1 MRLTDGECWR
11 ASRSPEGPVTLHLTL
26 AGRTLV
32 AEAWG
37 PGAAWAVEHVP
48 GLVGLDDDAA
58 GFRPRHPV
66 VRELHR
72 RHPGLRLLRTGA
84 VAEALVPAVL
94 EQKVVGLEARRSFRW
109 LVGQVGEAAPG
120 PGGLTLPPS
129 PAALAATPSW
139 TFHRAGVER
148 RRADTVRRAMTR
160 AVRLEETVTMP
171 LPDAYRRLRAFPGVG
186 AWTAAEVASVAL
198 GDPDAVSVGDYHL
211 PALVSWAL
219 AGEPDGDDD
228 RLLELLEPYRGHRAR
243 VVRLLE
249 TGGVGPPRRG
259 PRLPLRRIAAS

>member
-11 ASRSPEGPVTLHLTL
+11 CTRSPDGPVTLHLTVA
-26 AGRTLV
+26 AGALE

-48 GLVGLDDDAA
+48 GLVGLDDDAG
-58 GFRPRHPV
+58 GFRPHHPV
-66 VRELHR
+66 VRELRR

-84 VAEALVPAVL
+84 VAEALFPSVL
-94 EQKVVGLEARRSFRW
+94 EQKVVGLEARRSYQW
-109 LVGQVGEAAPG
+109 LVRRVGEAAPG
-120 PGGLTLPPS
+120 AGGLTLPPS
-129 PAALAATPSW
+129 PAALAATPTW
-139 TFHRAGVER
+139 VFHQAGVER

-160 AVRLEETVTMP
+160 AVRLEETVSMP
-171 LPDAYRRLRAFPGVG
+171 VADAYRRLRAFSGVG

-198 GDPDAVSVGDYHL
+198 GDPDAVSLGDYHL
-211 PALVSWAL
+211 PGIVSWAL
-219 AGEPDGDDD
+219 AGEPGGDDD

-249 TGGVGPPRRG
+249 TGGVGHPRRG
-259 PRLPLRRIAAS
+259 PRLELRPISSW